1 MKKIKKLGT
10 FEENMKWM
18 DDIEK
23 FNKKSTLIKGLGWFE
38 DPVLGECNI
47 EKTLK
52 ERLLESIDQET
63 DNFENTEL
71 DKNKLI
77 QISERLVDY
86 VLDVDR
92 NQIRTDS
99 AAKSLENE
107 LYNII

>member
-23 FNKKSTLIKGLGWFE
+23 FNKKSTLTKGLGWFE

-52 ERLLESIDQET
+52 ERREAEIDEYEAFNRMY
-63 DNFENTEL
+63 DIDGLNGE
-71 DKNKLI
+71 
-77 QISERLVDY
+77 SERFRKL
-86 VLDVDR
+86 
-92 NQIRTDS
+92 
-99 AAKSLENE
+99 
-107 LYNII
+107 